1 MKKQPLIGIIAPV
14 LARDYLTD
22 ILRGALKQAAL
33 CGCDAAVLAP
43 LVHFTASDPRHAA
56 CESEIFRLILSP
68 EFDGFLYIKDDTVMG
83 SEAIALVEQ
92 YLMQSN
98 QYVMTVDEQEHPVFD
113 TTQHDDYYDFCTVI
127 AHLIEVHGFRRIYCL
142 TGPRNVMQAES
153 RLRAYKDMMDK
164 YGLYYDET
172 YYSYGTFWVDS
183 AKAFAARLI
192 SGGLPMPEAVAC
204 GNDVTAMSLIKC
216 LQGAGIRVPEDIAVT
231 GYDGFPF
238 SANIDVTLTTYARN
252 HEQLGADAVRRLFR
266 NITGTLS
273 PKLSRLEDGFLVGSS
288 CGCKTVPVRQLM
300 RGFSANKPRMWL
312 EEVFADNMAPD
323 IAQAESVDDLLRRAV
338 SHTNVLYQ
346 LARLQVALAAPEQP
360 DQAAGGPML
369 QRAMCCGA
377 DCVPEPFDPAPF
389 SAMQVSEFLKGQ
401 QAPRAVFLSP
411 LHLNAEKF
419 GMIALSFS
427 ETGAVYDQRYLQ
439 FVSTLSLGLERLMH
453 RTASRP
459 DDTEREEPVQ
469 KIRNAEVCG
478 RIQALRQK
486 MEAEPERRWTIEEMC
501 RSINISK
508 SALQK
513 NYRSIFGGSIFE
525 DLIGF
530 RIKKAKTMLLQ
541 SSLSVSEISEQCG
554 YSSESYFMKQ
564 FKKETGLTPSEF
576 RNRK

>member
-1 MKKQPLIGIIAPV
+1 MKKQLLIGMIVPV

-43 LVHFTASDPRHAA
+43 LVQFTACDPRHAA
-56 CESEIFRLILSP
+56 EESDIFRLILSP

-83 SEAIALVEQ
+83 GGAIALIEQ

-113 TTQHDDYYDFCTVI
+113 TTQHDDYYDFRTVI
-127 AHLIEVHGFRRIYCL
+127 THLIEVHGFRRIYCL
-142 TGPRNVMQAES
+142 TGPQHTMQAES
-153 RLRAYKDMMDK
+153 RLRAYKDVMDRH
-164 YGLYYDET
+164 GLYYDET

-183 AKAFAARLI
+183 AMAYAARLI
-192 SGGLPMPEAVAC
+192 SGELPMPEAVAC

-252 HEQLGADAVRRLFR
+252 HEQLGADAVRRLLR

-346 LARLQVALAAPEQP
+346 LSRLQVALVSPEQP
-360 DQAAGGPML
+360 DPESGVPML
-369 QRAMCCGA
+369 HRAMCCGA
-377 DCVPEPFDPAPF
+377 DCVPLPFDPAPF

-427 ETGAVYDQRYLQ
+427 EAGAVYDQRYLQ
-439 FVSTLSLGLERLMH
+439 FVSALSLGLERLMH
-453 RTASRP
+453 TLRT
-459 DDTEREEPVQ
+459 DVTEQEEPAQ
-469 KIRNAEVCG
+469 IIRNAEVRG
-478 RIQALRQK
+478 RIEALRK
-486 MEAEPERRWTIEEMC
+486 EMEANPERRWTIEEMC
-501 RSINISK
+501 RSLNISK

-513 NYRSIFGGSIFE
+513 NYRSIFGGSVFE

-530 RIKKAKTMLLQ
+530 RIEKAKTMLLQ